1 MDFSQQSVIKNT
13 TTVFLLTDYIYVCYS
28 CMYHVQVLS
37 LCGGYKPLAE
47 SFLTSGALQKVQNF
61 AIMACCKESI
71 SFVMK
76 NRRGKEDVHTS
87 MVAGFGYGVA
97 ISLATGMR
105 GHSIMPV
112 GVICALLNVGM
123 FKVYCKLELIAQEE
137 LKNRTKGRFS
147 SLVHVRNS
155 NISTPY
161 LLTCVFVFVGSR

>member
-13 TTVFLLTDYIYVCYS
+13 TAVFLLTDYIYVCYS
-28 CMYHVQVLS
+28 CMYHVQFLS
-37 LCGGYKPLAE
+37 LCGGYKPLAD
-47 SFLTSGALQKVQNF
+47 SFLTRGALQKVQNF

-76 NRRGKEDVHTS
+76 NRRGKEDVCTS

-105 GHSIMPV
+105 GRSIMPV
-112 GVICALLNVGM
+112 GVALLYVGM

-147 SLVHVRNS
+147 GLVHVRNS

-161 LLTCVFVFVGSR
+161 L